1 MLLTDYLIQF
11 TTTNFLHWNFVGI
24 KANSSTIFFDNLAID
39 FIHYTFV
46 GTFETHFK
54 LIAYSVLI
62 IDIVIQKIIIP
73 IIFFSKIYYKF
84 CFTKLLQ
91 HEYLYFGRII

>member
-73 IIFFSKIYYKF
+73 NNFFFLKFIINFVLQSCYNMSIYI
-84 CFTKLLQ
+84 LD
-91 HEYLYFGRII
+91 G